1 MKTRRNRVAREQQR
15 DATFATSPT
24 SPSRYTPLP
33 KELRIGGFNLRQRT
47 REGDLAV
54 YEQSHPKCPT
64 RLRYEVIVIRRREA
78 FEIKGRRVEAA
89 EFYPRSEDWGSFGW
103 TLTTRDA
110 ALEKL
115 QQVRSENRGVR
126 FGDESPRRTNRKT
139 PNLPQPSASH
149 LQSRGNRKVPA
160 GG

>member
-1 MKTRRNRVAREQQR
+1 MAAKQQR
-15 DATFATSPT
+15 DTTSATSRT

-33 KELRIGGFNLRQRT
+33 KELRIAGFNLRQRT

-110 ALEKL
+110 AFDKL
-115 QQVRSENRGVR
+115 QRVQLK
-126 FGDESPRRTNRKT
+126 RRDT
-139 PNLPQPSASH
+139 Q
-149 LQSRGNRKVPA
+149 
-160 GG
+160 

>member
-15 DATFATSPT
+15 DATFATSRT
-24 SPSRYTPLP
+24 SSSRYTSLP
-33 KELRIGGFNLRQRT
+33 RELCIGGFNLRQIT
-47 REGDLAV
+47 REGHLAV

-64 RLRYEVIVIRRREA
+64 RLRYEVIVIRRRGA
-78 FEIKGRRVEAA
+78 FEINGRRVEAA

-115 QQVRSENRGVR
+115 QQIRSEGRGAAT
-126 FGDESPRRTNRKT
+126 RRGTTLAGRRK
-139 PNLPQPSASH
+139 
-149 LQSRGNRKVPA
+149 
-160 GG
+160 